1 MELTMTDFDA
11 IAIVVI
17 IALAVP
23 SVAALAWWG
32 FAAFRLISASEPAPW
47 LLQSVEINAI
57 APHDD
62 LILHVRIPPSVK
74 V

>member
-1 MELTMTDFDA
+1 MTDSDA

-23 SVAALAWWG
+23 SAAALAWWL
-32 FAAFRLISASEPAPW
+32 FVAFRRISASDPAPW
-47 LLQSVEINAI
+47 LLQSVEINI
-57 APHDD
+57 VAPHDD

>member
-1 MELTMTDFDA
+1 MTDADA

-17 IALAVP
+17 LALAFP
-23 SVAALAWWG
+23 SAAALAWWLG
-32 FAAFRLISASEPAPW
+32 VAFRRITSAECPW
-47 LLQSVEINAI
+47 LQRVEVA

-62 LILHVRIPPSVK
+62 LILHVRIPPAVR